1 MCGRFTLRAPASVIA
16 EQFALFELPPFTP
29 RFNIAP
35 SQPVAV
41 VRLAP
46 GRGGPDAAE
55 PDGELVW
62 LRWGL
67 VPSWAKDPAV
77 GNRMINAR
85 AETAAEKPAFRAA
98 MKRRRCLV
106 AADGFYEWQRRG
118 PGRRKQPYF
127 IHRRDDAP
135 FAFAGLWESWEG
147 ADHSYLETCTL
158 LTTEAND
165 LMRPIH
171 DRMPVILAPEHYA
184 PWLDLPHPD
193 PRSLTPLLR
202 PAPSDPLEALPVG
215 TYVNRPGNEGPNCIE
230 PQRDLFS

>member
-1 MCGRFTLRAPASVIA
+1 VVA
-16 EQFALFELPPFTP
+16 EQFALFELPPFAP

-46 GRGGPDAAE
+46 GRNGPDAAE
-55 PDGELVW
+55 PGRELVW

-106 AADGFYEWQRRG
+106 AADGFYEWQSRG
-118 PGRRKQPYF
+118 SRRRKQPYF
-127 IHRRDDAP
+127 IHRRDDRP

-171 DRMPVILAPEHYA
+171 DRMPVILAPESYE
-184 PWLDLPHPD
+184 PWLHVSHPD
-193 PRSLTPLLR
+193 PRALAPLLR
-202 PAPSDPLEALPVG
+202 PSPSEPFEAVPVG
-215 TYVNRPGNEGPNCIE
+215 TYVNRPGNEGPKCIE
-230 PQRDLFS
+230 GERDLFS